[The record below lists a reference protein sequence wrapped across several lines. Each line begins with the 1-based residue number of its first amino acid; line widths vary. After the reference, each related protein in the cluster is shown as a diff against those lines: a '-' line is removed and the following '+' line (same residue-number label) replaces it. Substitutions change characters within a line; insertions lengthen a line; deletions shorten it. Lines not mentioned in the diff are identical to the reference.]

1 MTPIRDTISGAGD
14 LLRGAGIVLRR
25 PKLFL
30 LGMLPPLVT
39 SFLFVAALVALLLS
53 VSDLVTWL
61 TPFAAGW
68 DPAWSA
74 MLRVALGIAVVAGA
88 VFVMVVAFSGVTLA
102 LGAPL
107 YDKIAEEV
115 DDELGNAPQESDEG
129 VVGSVLRSVRQS
141 LVLVL
146 ISAVVAVA
154 LFAGGFVPVLGQT
167 VIPVVS
173 VLFGSWLLGAEL
185 VGAAFDRRG
194 LLRLRDRQRHMRG
207 RRMRVLGFAVPTYL
221 MLAVPFLA
229 IVVFP
234 AASAGGTV
242 LARNLVPQPQQQQPV
257 PPQPPQQGAPPPPP
271 PGHWR

>member
-1 MTPIRDTISGAGD
+1 MITPIRDTISGAGD
-14 LLRGAGIVLRR
+14 LLRGAGIILRR

-30 LGMLPPLVT
+30 LGALPPLVT
-39 SFLFVAALVALLLS
+39 SILFATALVALLLS

-61 TPFAAGW
+61 TPFASGW
-68 DPAWSA
+68 DTAWSA
-74 MLRVALGIAVVAGA
+74 TLRIALGVAVVAGS

-107 YDKIAEEV
+107 YDKIAEDVEQ
-115 DDELGNAPQESDEG
+115 ELGNAPPESEEG
-129 VVGSVLRSVRQS
+129 VIGSALRSVRQS
-141 LVLVL
+141 LILIL

-194 LLRLRDRQRHMRG
+194 LLRLRDRQRHMG
-207 RRMRVLGFAVPTYL
+207 GHKMRVLGFAVPTYL
-221 MLAVPFLA
+221 LLAVPFLA

-234 AASAGGTV
+234 AAAAGGTV
-242 LARNLVPQPQQQQPV
+242 LARHLAPQPQQPQPV
-257 PPQPPQQGAPPPPP
+257 PPQPHPGVGPPPPP
-271 PGHWR
+271 QH